1 MADLRSDLEAR
12 LAGEV
17 RFDAVSRALYSTDAS
32 VYQIEP
38 VGVAIVRSREDVLAA
53 LACARAHGVS
63 ITARGGGTS
72 QAGQAIGAG
81 LQVDTSKYFNR
92 LLEVNVEERWARV
105 EPGIVLDE
113 LNAQLAPHR
122 LRFAPDIST
131 ASRATIGGM
140 ISNNSSGARSVR
152 YGKTIDHVLD
162 LHVVL
167 ADGSVAHLRPLTPGE
182 LDAACAAETFEGA
195 CYRTVRRLAAR
206 HAEEIDRRYP
216 KILRRVGG
224 YNLDAFTPARNSAD
238 AGAGAP
244 FNLAKLVVGSE
255 GTLGL
260 IVEARLNLVP
270 LPNAKAVLTIEY
282 DDLLDALGET
292 PAILAHD
299 PSAVE
304 VMDRSILDHARENP
318 ALDAMRRA
326 VLHTDCGALLCVEL
340 YGDSVAELRQR
351 LDRLEADVR
360 ARGVA
365 THTTRA
371 TAPADQARI
380 WKLRE
385 SSLGLSMAMKGDA
398 KSISF
403 VEDTAVAPERLRG
416 FIERFLEV
424 VRRHGTT
431 AGVYAH
437 ASVGCLHVRPVIN
450 LKTAAGVQQFE
461 AIAHEI
467 AGLVLEFGGALSGEH
482 GDGLVRGPFMARM
495 FGPELYEAFRTVKR
509 TFDPNGLF
517 NPGKIVDAPPLT
529 ANLRYGAGYRTP
541 NPAAVFDHSEHGGL
555 GRAVEMCSGVGACR
569 KTLSG
574 TMCPS
579 YMATRDEAHS
589 TRGRAN
595 TLRLAMTG
603 ALGRDDPRETGLGDR
618 DVYDVL
624 DLCLECRACKT
635 ECPVGVDMARFK
647 SEFLADYWRR
657 HGTPLRARVLGHIRD
672 LSALA
677 SRAAPLVNPWL
688 DRGWVRALNERFFGI
703 DRRRSLPPWA
713 RRTLAAAW
721 RQRST
726 GDGGRTPAPGSGLA
740 VAAAAARANATAVAA
755 AGARADATAVAA
767 AGARADAGAVAAAAA
782 RANAKAGAR
791 AVAPDAVLF
800 NDTFTNYFDPEIGLA
815 AADVLE
821 AAGLTVGLGPDACCG
836 RPLISQGLLDEA
848 RERAADAVRRLYPL
862 AAAGTPIIL
871 LEPSC
876 LSALT
881 DDAPALLRGEAQ
893 QQAREIAAACV
904 LFEDYLNQRLGD
916 GRAALHL
923 RSGPD
928 EILLHGHCH
937 QKSLGLVGPA
947 RALLDRIP
955 GARVTDLDSGC
966 CGMAGSFGYAR
977 EHFDISRQIGE
988 RRLLPAARSLGPD
1001 GVLVAA
1007 GTSCR
1012 HQVHDFTGVRALHP
1026 AVLLQSLLA

>member
-1 MADLRSDLEAR
+1 MSDLRTDLETR

-32 VYQIEP
+32 VYQIQP
-38 VGVAIVRSREDVLAA
+38 LGVAVVRSREDMLAA
-53 LACARAHGVS
+53 LECARAHGCS

-72 QAGQAIGAG
+72 QAGQAIGSG
-81 LQVDTSKYFNR
+81 LQIDTSKHFNR
-92 LLEVNVEERWARV
+92 VLEVNVEERWARV

-162 LHVVL
+162 LHVAL
-167 ADGSVAHLRPLTPGE
+167 ADGSVAHLRPLTRDE
-182 LDAACAAETFEGA
+182 LEEACAADTLEGA
-195 CYRTVRRLAAR
+195 CYRTVRRLAAEQ
-206 HAEEIDRRYP
+206 ADEIDRRYP

-224 YNLDAFTPARNSAD
+224 YNLDAFTPARIA
-238 AGAGAP
+238 AGEP
-244 FNLAKLVVGSE
+244 FDLAKLIVGSE

-260 IVEARLNLVP
+260 ILEARLNLVP
-270 LPNAKAVLTIEY
+270 LPKAKAVLTIEY
-282 DDLLDALGET
+282 DNLLDALGET

-304 VMDRSILDHARENP
+304 VMDHSILDHARENP

-326 VLHTDCGALLCVEL
+326 VLETDCGALLCVEL
-340 YGDSVAELRQR
+340 YGDSPQEIRPR
-351 LDRLEADVR
+351 LNRLESNIR

-365 THTTRA
+365 RHTA
-371 TAPADQARI
+371 CAVAAADQARI

-403 VEDTAVAPERLRG
+403 VEDTAVAPEKLRD

-424 VRRHGTT
+424 IRRHGTT

-437 ASVGCLHVRPVIN
+437 ASVGCLHVRPVVN
-450 LKTAAGVQQFE
+450 MKTAAGVQQFE
-461 AIAHEI
+461 SIANEI
-467 AGLVLEFGGALSGEH
+467 AGLVLEYGGALSGEH
-482 GDGLVRGPFMARM
+482 GDGLVRAPFMERM
-495 FGPELYEAFRTVKR
+495 FGAELYEAFRTVKR
-509 TFDPNGLF
+509 TFDADGLF

-529 ANLRYGAGYRTP
+529 ANLRYGADYRTP
-541 NPAAVFDHSEHGGL
+541 EPAAAFDHGEHGGL

-595 TLRLAMTG
+595 TLRLAMNG
-603 ALGRDDPRETGLGDR
+603 GLGNGGGPRDTGLGDR
-618 DVYDVL
+618 EVYDVL

-657 HGTPLRARVLGHIRD
+657 NGTPLRARVLGHIRT

-677 SRAAPLVNPWL
+677 SRAAPLINPWL
-688 DRGWVRALNERFFGI
+688 DRDWVRGLNERFFGI
-703 DRRRSLPPWA
+703 DRRRSLPRWA
-713 RRTLAAAW
+713 RRTLARSW
-721 RQRST
+721 RKGT
-726 GDGGRTPAPGSGLA
+726 
-740 VAAAAARANATAVAA
+740 ARQ
-755 AGARADATAVAA
+755 GARS
-767 AGARADAGAVAAAAA
+767 G
-782 RANAKAGAR
+782 
-791 AVAPDAVLF
+791 APDVVLF
-800 NDTFTNYFDPEIGLA
+800 NDTFTNYYDPEIGLA
-815 AADVLE
+815 ARDVLR
-821 AAGLTVGLGPDACCG
+821 AAGLTVGLAPHACCG
-836 RPLISQGLLDEA
+836 RPLISQGLLAAA
-848 RERAADAVRRLYPL
+848 RDRAANAVDRLHPL
-862 AAAGTPIIL
+862 AAAGTPIVL

-876 LSALT
+876 LSALK
-881 DDAPALLRGEAQ
+881 DDVPDLLRGEAQ
-893 QQAREIAAACV
+893 QRAREVAAACV
-904 LFEDYLNQRLGD
+904 LFEDYLNGRLAD
-916 GRAALHL
+916 GGATLPL
-923 RSGPD
+923 RSGPE

-937 QKSLGLVGPA
+937 QKSLGLVAPA
-947 RALLDRIP
+947 KALLERIP
-955 GARVTDLDSGC
+955 ETRVTDLDSGC

-977 EHFDISRQIGE
+977 EHFDISQQIGE
-988 RRLLPAARSLGPD
+988 RRLLPAARELGP
-1001 GVLVAA
+1001 GNILVAA

-1012 HQVHDFTGVRALHP
+1012 HQVHDFTGVRAQHP
-1026 AVLLQSLLA
+1026 AVLLQSLLDVRP